1 MTDHPTR
8 IAIIPARGGSKRI
21 PRKNIKP
28 FLGVPMLHWP
38 LRAAQASGLFDRIVV
53 STDDRAIADSAR
65 DAGAEALMR
74 PADLSDDHTG
84 VVPVLRHALRA
95 AGQGVDEACL
105 IYATAPF
112 LRAEDL
118 RRGHDALDGACFT
131 LSVTS
136 FPFPIQRALL
146 RGPQGRVAM
155 FQPEHEQTRSQD
167 LPEAFHDAALFAWG
181 TRAAWLSDRALYG
194 PDTAMVDI
202 PRHLVQDVDT
212 PEDWTRAE
220 YMARA
225 LIDAGEI
232 SAP

>member
-1 MTDHPTR
+1 MTR

-21 PRKNIKP
+21 PRKNVKP
-28 FLGVPMLHWP
+28 FLGTPMLHWP
-38 LRAAQASGLFDRIVV
+38 IAAAKASGLFDRILV
-53 STDDRAIADSAR
+53 STDDEGIVDAARA
-65 DAGAEALMR
+65 AGAEALTR
-74 PADLSDDHTG
+74 PADLSDDRTG
-84 VVPVLRHALRA
+84 VVPVLRHALET
-95 AGQGVDEACL
+95 AGRDADSACL

-112 LRAEDL
+112 LRAGHIA
-118 RRGHDALDGACFT
+118 RGLDALDGAAFS
-131 LSVTS
+131 LSVTT
-136 FPFPIQRALL
+136 FPFPVQRALL
-146 RGPQGRVAM
+146 RTPLGRVAM
-155 FQPEHEQTRSQD
+155 FQPEHAQTRSQD

-181 TRAAWLSDRALYG
+181 TREAWLSGLPLYG

-232 SAP
+232 TAP

>member
-1 MTDHPTR
+1 MTR
-8 IAIIPARGGSKRI
+8 IAILPARGGSKRI
-21 PRKNIKP
+21 PRKNVKP
-28 FLGVPMLHWP
+28 FLGKPMLHWP
-38 LRAAQASGLFDRIVV
+38 IAAARASGLFDRIIV
-53 STDDRAIADSAR
+53 STDDDTIAEVARA
-65 DAGAEALMR
+65 AGAEALAR
-74 PADLSDDHTG
+74 PAELSDDRTG
-84 VVPVLRHALRA
+84 VVPVVRHALET
-95 AGQGVDEACL
+95 AGRDADSACL

-112 LRAEDL
+112 LRAQDL
-118 RRGHDALDGACFT
+118 VRGLEALTGAAFS
-131 LSVTS
+131 LSVTT

-146 RGPQGRVAM
+146 QTPEGRVAM
-155 FQPEHEQTRSQD
+155 FYPEHAQTRSQD

-181 TRAAWLSDRALYG
+181 TRDAWLSDAALYG

-232 SAP
+232 TAP

>member
-1 MTDHPTR
+1 MNR

-21 PRKNIKP
+21 PRKNVKP
-28 FLGVPMLHWP
+28 FLGTPMLAWP
-38 LRAAQASGLFDRIVV
+38 IAAAKASGIFDKIVV
-53 STDDRAIADSAR
+53 STDDADIADAAQA
-65 DAGAEALMR
+65 AGAEALMR
-74 PADLSDDHTG
+74 PKALADDLTG
-84 VVPVLRHALRA
+84 VVPVVRHAIEAKGREA
-95 AGQGVDEACL
+95 DAACL

-112 LRAEDL
+112 LRAVDL
-118 RRGHDALDGACFT
+118 QRGFEGLQKASFS

-146 RGPQGRVAM
+146 EDDAGRIAM
-155 FQPEHEQTRSQD
+155 FQPEHAQTRSQD

-181 TRAAWLSDRALYG
+181 TRAAWLSQTPLYG
-194 PDTAMVDI
+194 SETVPVVI

-225 LIDAGEI
+225 LIEAGEI

>member
-1 MTDHPTR
+1 MTR

-21 PRKNIKP
+21 PRKNVKP
-28 FLGVPMLHWP
+28 FLGTPMLHWP
-38 LRAAQASGLFDRIVV
+38 IAAARASRLFDRIIV
-53 STDDRAIADSAR
+53 STDDDGIAETARA
-65 DAGAEALMR
+65 AGAEALPR
-74 PADLSDDHTG
+74 PAALSDDRTG
-84 VVPVLRHALRA
+84 VVPVLRHALET
-95 AGQGVDEACL
+95 AGQDADTACL

-118 RRGHDALDGACFT
+118 VRGHDALAGADFA
-131 LSVTS
+131 LSVTT

-146 RGPQGRVAM
+146 RDARGRVAM
-155 FQPEHEQTRSQD
+155 FQPEHAQTRSQD

-181 TRAAWLSDRALYG
+181 TREAWLSDRALYG
-194 PDTAMVDI
+194 PGTVMVDI

-232 SAP
+232 TAP

>member
-1 MTDHPTR
+1 MSR

-38 LRAAQASGLFDRIVV
+38 IRAAQDSGLFDRIIV
-53 STDDRAIADSAR
+53 STDDAEIADVAQ
-65 DAGAEALMR
+65 ATGAEALMR
-74 PADLSDDHTG
+74 PADLSDDRTG
-84 VVPVLRHALRA
+84 VVPVVQHALRA
-95 AGQGVDEACL
+95 AGEAVGEACL

-118 RRGHDALDGACFT
+118 ATGWRALEGASFS
-131 LSVTS
+131 LSVTT
-136 FPFPIQRALL
+136 FPFPIQRAVLKT
-146 RGPQGRVAM
+146 PEGRLAM
-155 FQPEHEQTRSQD
+155 FQPEHAQTRSQD

-181 TRAAWLSDRALYG
+181 TRAAWLSDIPLYG
-194 PDTAMVDI
+194 RETAPVEI

-225 LIDAGEI
+225 LIAAGEI
-232 SAP
+232 TAP

>member
-1 MTDHPTR
+1 MTR

-21 PRKNIKP
+21 PRKNVKP
-28 FLGVPMLHWP
+28 FLGTPMLHWP
-38 LRAAQASGLFDRIVV
+38 VAAAQASGLFDRIIV
-53 STDDRAIADSAR
+53 STDDEGIADAAR
-65 DAGAEALMR
+65 TAGAEALAR
-74 PADLSDDHTG
+74 PAALSDDRTG
-84 VVPVLRHALRA
+84 VVPVVRHALKT
-95 AGQGVDEACL
+95 AGQGADSACL

-112 LRAEDL
+112 LRAKDIA
-118 RRGHDALDGACFT
+118 RGFEALGGADFS
-131 LSVTS
+131 LSVTT

-146 RGPQGRVAM
+146 RTPEGRVAM
-155 FQPEHEQTRSQD
+155 FHPEHAQTRSQD

-181 TRAAWLSDRALYG
+181 TRDAWLSDVALYG
-194 PDTAMVDI
+194 PGTAMVDI

-232 SAP
+232 TAP

>member
-1 MTDHPTR
+1 MTR
-8 IAIIPARGGSKRI
+8 IAILPARGGSKRI
-21 PRKNIKP
+21 PRKNVKP
-28 FLGVPMLHWP
+28 FLGTPMLHWP
-38 LRAAQASGLFDRIVV
+38 IAAARASGLFDRIIV
-53 STDDRAIADSAR
+53 STDDDTIAEVARA
-65 DAGAEALMR
+65 AGAEALAR
-74 PADLSDDHTG
+74 PAELSDDRTG
-84 VVPVLRHALRA
+84 VVPVVRHALET
-95 AGQGVDEACL
+95 AGRDADSACL

-112 LRAEDL
+112 LRAQDL
-118 RRGHDALDGACFT
+118 ARGLEALTGAAFS
-131 LSVTS
+131 LSVTT

-146 RGPQGRVAM
+146 QTPEGRVAM
-155 FQPEHEQTRSQD
+155 SYPEHAQTRSQD

-181 TRAAWLSDRALYG
+181 TRDAWLSDAALYG

-232 SAP
+232 TAP